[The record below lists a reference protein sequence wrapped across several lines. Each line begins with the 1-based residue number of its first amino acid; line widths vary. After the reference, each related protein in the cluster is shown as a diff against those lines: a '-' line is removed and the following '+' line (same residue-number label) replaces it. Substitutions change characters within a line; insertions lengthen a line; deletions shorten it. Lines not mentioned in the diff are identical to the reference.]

1 MPVYLLHIKHQ
12 RLGMIKEKQENTP
25 VLTLYWEDSEM

>member
-12 RLGMIKEKQENTP
+12 RLGIKEKQENTP